1 MVADQ
6 VIKQSDG
13 TETTVPGVGGFV
25 YDVEYRR
32 WGFSPYIGYEL
43 RRQDGSLIGTGP
55 NLGFC
60 VMDTKNTNTRVVLPG
75 EPPSKVYT
83 ETTCG
88 RNKPS
93 ALTLQ
98 VGVSVGWGNLH
109 SAGNKGQMIDITALP
124 AGRYVLVHRVNVAGL
139 LTEASTQN
147 NASSALV
154 EITWVSGQTLPSV
167 RTVRSCAS
175 SATCS

>member
-6 VIKQSDG
+6 VVKQTDG
-13 TETTVPGVGGFV
+13 TETTVPGVGGLV
-25 YDVEYRR
+25 YDTEYRR

-43 RRQDGSLIGTGP
+43 RSSDGSLVGTGP
-55 NLGFC
+55 ELGFC
-60 VMDTKNTNTRVVLPG
+60 VMDTKNTNKRVVLPG

-83 ETTCG
+83 ETSCG
-88 RNKPS
+88 RSQPS
-93 ALTLQ
+93 LLAAE
-98 VGVSVGWGNLH
+98 VGISVGWGNLH

-124 AGRYVLVHRVNVAGL
+124 AGRYVLVHRVNASGL